1 MLPETDYPRD
11 LASFRR
17 AVASDLARSTL
28 FVQLL
33 SRVAGKKPAG
43 SEVGYVAL
51 QHACAAAAKVPILQ
65 WRSRDVDLMS
75 SSSSSSWSWS
85 HLQLLT
91 GESVVASDLGEFI
104 RLAVRR
110 VDQLTAPPPPRRGR
124 RV

>member
-51 QHACAAAAKVPILQ
+51 QHECAAAAKMPILQ

-75 SSSSSSWSWS
+75 SSSSSWSRS

-104 RLAVRR
+104 RLAVQR
-110 VDQLTAPPPPRRGR
+110 VDQLTAPPPVSARS

>member
-51 QHACAAAAKVPILQ
+51 QHGCAAAAKLPILQ
-65 WRSRDVDLMS
+65 WRSRDARPDVVIGVVVGSGRTCS
-75 SSSSSSWSWS
+75 S
-85 HLQLLT
+85 
-91 GESVVASDLGEFI
+91 
-104 RLAVRR
+104 
-110 VDQLTAPPPPRRGR
+110 
-124 RV
+124 